1 MKNYI
6 MVIDCNNFFASC
18 ERLFRPDLEEKPVLV
33 LSSNDGCV
41 VARSQEVKDMGVPM
55 GVPFFQIKDIIKDKA
70 VTVFSGNHTTYRN
83 ISKRVMQ
90 VIIGE
95 GYISEQ
101 YSIDEA
107 FIIYSSNSAVEALN
121 YARYLQKKIKQWV
134 GIPVSVG
141 VGFSKTQA
149 KLASEQAKKTKDGVF
164 FVDKNWCLETGA
176 DISIGTVWGIGRRLS
191 TRYRQFGLSTLS
203 QLIQASVATLQKIGG
218 VVAIRQQAELAD
230 QLIFKVGELQG
241 PQKSLMSSQ
250 TFGAPTAN
258 KSAIYSAIAHHVRNV
273 AEELQRKQLVTD
285 AFQVY
290 VRPKDRDLSIS
301 HWRPVYLPELTNGNV
316 TILKAVLADLEAEL
330 DTSYLYNKVG
340 ILALN
345 TRPAAMQNQGQ
356 LFASENNQTSE
367 KLDGLLLSIGKRYG
381 KKALKVGS
389 FSKATSWQAKHLAQ
403 SPQYLTDWSEIP
415 KISST

>member
-1 MKNYI
+1 MKSYV

-18 ERLFRPDLEEKPVLV
+18 ERLFRPDLADKPVLV

-55 GVPFFQIKDIIKDKA
+55 GAPFFQIKDIIKDKA

-90 VIIGE
+90 VIVDE
-95 GYISEQ
+95 GYTSEQ

-107 FIIYSSNSAVEALN
+107 FIIYSSNSSVEALT
-121 YARYLQKKIKQWV
+121 YAGHLRKKIKQWV
-134 GIPVSVG
+134 GVPVSVG
-141 VGFSKTQA
+141 VGFSKTEA
-149 KLASEQAKKTKDGVF
+149 KLASEQAKKTKVGVF

-191 TRYRQFGLSTLS
+191 TRYRQFGISTLS
-203 QLIQASVATLQKIGG
+203 QLIQAPVATLEKIGG
-218 VVAIRQQAELAD
+218 VVAVRQQAELSD
-230 QLIFKVGELQG
+230 QLIYKVGELQG

-250 TFGAPTAN
+250 TFGAPTAS
-258 KSAIYSAIAHHVRNV
+258 KSLIYSAIAHHVHSV
-273 AEELQRKQLVTD
+273 AEELQQKQLVTD

-290 VRPKDRDLSIS
+290 IRPKDRNLSIS
-301 HWRPVYLPELTNGNV
+301 HWKPVYLPELTNGNV
-316 TILKAVLADLEAEL
+316 TILKAVLAVLEADL

-340 ILALN
+340 VLALN
-345 TRPAAMQNQGQ
+345 TRHVDIQNQGQ
-356 LFASENNQTSE
+356 LFATPNNQTSE
-367 KLDGLLLSIGKRYG
+367 KLDGLLSSIREKYG

-389 FSKATSWQAKHLAQ
+389 FSKNISWHAKHLAQ
-403 SPQYLTDWSEIP
+403 SPRYLTHWAEIP
-415 KISST
+415 EISSD